1 MSGVLRNTD
10 QLLRIMATLRDPDL
24 GCPWDQKQDFDS
36 LIPYLL
42 EETHE
47 VVDAIERQD
56 YKDLEEELGDLL
68 LQVVFHSQ
76 LAAEKELFDF
86 ESVAG
91 RIGDKLTR
99 RHPHVFAG
107 VEYDNDEQRS
117 AAWEQAKADER
128 QQKAIV
134 RDSDASSILD
144 GVAQSLPALMQA
156 EKLQSRAARH
166 GFDWQDA
173 APVFDKVLEELE
185 EVREAFDSGDGQHI
199 REEIGDLLFVAVNLA
214 RHMSVEPETALR
226 ASSRKFSQRF
236 KYIEKCVA
244 AQNRSLDDCEL
255 DELDALWDEAKVML
269 PKFKK
274 RTE

>member
-1 MSGVLRNTD
+1 MSVVLKNID
-10 QLLRIMATLRDPDL
+10 QLLRIMATLRDPNL
-24 GCPWDQKQDFDS
+24 GCPWDQKQDFNS

-56 YKDLEEELGDLL
+56 YDDLKEELGDLL

-76 LAAEKELFDF
+76 LASEKSLFDF

-91 RIGDKLTR
+91 SLNDKLTR

-107 VEYDNDEQRS
+107 VEYDSDEQRS
-117 AAWEQAKADER
+117 AAWEQVKADER
-128 QQKAIV
+128 EQKAIA
-134 RDSDASSILD
+134 RDRDAISVLD
-144 GVAQSLPALMQA
+144 GVAQCLPALMQA
-156 EKLQSRAARH
+156 EKMQSRAAQH
-166 GFDWQDA
+166 GFDWQDVE
-173 APVFDKVLEELE
+173 PVFDKVLEELD
-185 EVREAFDSGDGQHI
+185 EVREAFESGDAAHI

-226 ASSRKFSQRF
+226 ASNRKFSQRF
-236 KYIEKCVA
+236 KYIEKCVV

-255 DELDALWDEAKVML
+255 DELDALWDEAKVVL
-269 PKFKK
+269 SKISKIA
-274 RTE
+274 E